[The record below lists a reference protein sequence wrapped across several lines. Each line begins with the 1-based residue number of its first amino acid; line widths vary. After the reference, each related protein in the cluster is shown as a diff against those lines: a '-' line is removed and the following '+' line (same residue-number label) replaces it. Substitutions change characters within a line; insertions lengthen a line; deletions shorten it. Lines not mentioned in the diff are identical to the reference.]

1 MTTLC
6 LDNHRQSFL
15 AADKSLGSVCP
26 GFAESN
32 AILGGIDDLCKL
44 GKDYLIALTCKLS
57 TSF

>member
-44 GKDYLIALTCKLS
+44 GKDYLIALT
-57 TSF
+57 